1 MFLNKVM
8 KNKFD
13 AEQIIKEL
21 GIEEE
26 IVAIYPYGSQVYG
39 TASMYSDHDYI
50 LVAKN
55 SMLNS
60 GAFKNNAVSNANYTI
75 QGTLYSRGGF
85 QDAINK
91 YEMPAMECLS
101 LTPEQII
108 LKKWPFKVQK
118 WDDKEMIDNVIK
130 LASAS
135 RHVADK
141 QAKTG
146 EFGEFK
152 DRAKRGMYHALRIL
166 MFGEQLKEHQKI
178 VDFTASNDLH
188 ARMMAIDDDDF
199 DTRDWYELFDELAAK
214 LKS

>member
-1 MFLNKVM
+1 M
-8 KNKFD
+8 KHTP
-13 AEQIIKEL
+13 EEIIKQL

-39 TASMYSDHDYI
+39 TASLYSDHDYI

-60 GAFKNNAVSNANYTI
+60 GAFKNNAVSNDNYTI

-101 LTPEQII
+101 LAPELVL

-118 WDDKEMIDNVIK
+118 WDNKEMVDNVIK

-135 RHVADK
+135 RHIADK

-178 VDFTASNDLH
+178 VDFSASNDLH

-199 DTRDWYELFDELAAK
+199 DTRDWFELFDELAAK

>member
-1 MFLNKVM
+1 M
-8 KNKFD
+8 KHTV
-13 AEQIIKEL
+13 EEIIKQL

-26 IVAIYPYGSQVYG
+26 IVCVFPYGSQIYG

-60 GAFKNNAVSNANYTI
+60 GAFKNNAVSSSDYTI

-85 QDAINK
+85 QDAINN

-101 LTPEQII
+101 LEPEQVL
-108 LKKWPFKVQK
+108 LKKWPFKVNR
-118 WDDKEMIDNVIK
+118 WDNSDMVKKVIER
-130 LASAS
+130 ASAS
-135 RHVADK
+135 RHIADK

-146 EFGEFK
+146 DFGEFK
-152 DRAKRGMYHALRIL
+152 DRAKRGMFHALRIL

-178 VDFTASNDLH
+178 VDFSAANDLH
-188 ARMMAIDDDDF
+188 TRMMAIDDDDF
-199 DTRDWYELFDELAAK
+199 DTRDWFELFDELAAK

>member
-1 MFLNKVM
+1 M

>member
-1 MFLNKVM
+1 M
-8 KNKFD
+8 KHTP
-13 AEQIIKEL
+13 EQIIKEL

-26 IVAIYPYGSQVYG
+26 IICIYSYGSQVYG
-39 TASMYSDHDYI
+39 TATMYSDYDYI
-50 LVAKN
+50 IVAKN

-60 GAFKNNAVSNANYTI
+60 GGFKNNAVSNDTYTM

-85 QDAINK
+85 QDAINN

-101 LTPEQII
+101 LTPEQV
-108 LKKWPFKVQK
+108 LLRKWPFKVQK
-118 WDDKEMIDNVIK
+118 WNNDEMVKKVIER
-130 LASAS
+130 ASAS
-135 RHVADK
+135 RYIADK

-166 MFGEQLKEHQKI
+166 IFGEQLKEHQKI
-178 VDFTASNDLH
+178 IDFTASNDLH
-188 ARMMAIDDDDF
+188 AKMMAIDDDDF

>member
-1 MFLNKVM
+1 M

-13 AEQIIKEL
+13 AEKIIKEL

-26 IVAIYPYGSQVYG
+26 IVCIFPYGSQIYG

-60 GAFKNNAVSNANYTI
+60 GAFKNNAVSNNDYTI

-101 LTPEQII
+101 LAPEQIL

-118 WDDKEMIDNVIK
+118 WDDKEMVDNVIK
-130 LASAS
+130 LASSS
-135 RHVADK
+135 RHIADK

-178 VDFTASNDLH
+178 VDFTTSNDLH

>member
-1 MFLNKVM
+1 M
-8 KNKFD
+8 KHTP
-13 AEQIIKEL
+13 EEIIKQL

-26 IVAIYPYGSQVYG
+26 IVSIYTYGSRVYLNNNE
-39 TASMYSDHDYI
+39 YSDHDYI

-60 GAFKNNAVSNANYTI
+60 GAFKNNAVSNDNYTI

-85 QDAINK
+85 QDAINN
-91 YEMPAMECLS
+91 YSMPAMECLS
-101 LTPEQII
+101 LEPELVL
-108 LKKWPFKVQK
+108 LKKWPFKLQK
-118 WDDKEMIDNVIK
+118 WDNKEMIDKVIQQ
-130 LASAS
+130 ASAS
-135 RHVADK
+135 RHIADK

-146 EFGEFK
+146 DFGEFK

-188 ARMMAIDDDDF
+188 SRMMAIDDDDF
-199 DTRDWYELFDELAAK
+199 DTRDWYELFDELKKK
-214 LKS
+214 LES

>member
-1 MFLNKVM
+1 M
-8 KNKFD
+8 KHTP
-13 AEQIIKEL
+13 EEIIKQL

-26 IVAIYPYGSQVYG
+26 IVCVFPYGSRVYLNNNE
-39 TASMYSDHDYI
+39 YSDHDYI

-55 SMLNS
+55 SILNS
-60 GAFKNNAVSNANYTI
+60 GAFKNNAVSNDNYTI

-91 YEMPAMECLS
+91 YEMPAIECLS
-101 LTPEQII
+101 LAAELVL
-108 LKKWPFKVQK
+108 LKKWQFKVQK
-118 WDDKEMIDNVIK
+118 WDNKEMVDNVIK

-135 RHVADK
+135 RHIADK

-178 VDFTASNDLH
+178 VDFQASNELH
-188 ARMMAIDDDDF
+188 AKMVAIDDDDF
-199 DTRDWYELFDELAAK
+199 DTRDWFELFDELAAK